1 MSTHAV
7 TATASN
13 RAYVW
18 SDLTGTPIVVGRVD
32 LLDERRAEFVYAQ
45 SYLERRDAQP
55 LDPRHLPLS
64 LADVPAATRTL
75 PIGLIA
81 SNLQGVL
88 GDAAPDAWGQRV
100 MLHLHPKSLKTP
112 LDALLRMEG
121 HGAGSLLFSGSATHC
136 KPRAEAP
143 ALDQLGA
150 ALEAAEAVQ
159 LGKPMQKAVREL
171 MAAGTSLGGVR
182 PKIAAADDKGRHW
195 IAKFAKHD
203 DTADLPRLEV
213 ATMKLAKS
221 CGINACE
228 THFVALGSKSVALIR
243 RFDRLPDGRTA
254 HYASAHGL
262 WNRSSASEAS
272 AQDWASYGGIADL
285 VRQIVVAK
293 DIKETL
299 RELFRRMV
307 FNVLI
312 GNTDDHGKNHG
323 FLMDVRGHWQLAPA
337 FDLLPTIGA
346 DTRYQALGIGP
357 QGRERSLQNAMAG
370 AGRMGLSAA
379 VAQGLL
385 DEMQQKLRMHWQR
398 RMRTEGV
405 SPADNAAAKGRWL
418 PEEE

>member
-1 MSTHAV
+1 MSTHMA

-45 SYLERRDAQP
+45 SYLQRRGAQP
-55 LDPRHLPLS
+55 LDPFHLPLS
-64 LADVPAATRTL
+64 MADAPAASRTL
-75 PIGLIA
+75 PISLVA
-81 SNLQGVL
+81 STLQGVL

-100 MLHLHPKSLKTP
+100 MLHLHPRSLKTP

-136 KPRAEAP
+136 KPRADSP
-143 ALDQLGA
+143 PLDQLGA

-159 LGKPMQKAVREL
+159 LGRPIQKAVREL

-182 PKIAAADDKGRHW
+182 PKIAACDDKGRHW
-195 IAKFAKHD
+195 IAKFPKYD

-228 THFVALGSKSVALIR
+228 TRFVALGSKSVALIR
-243 RFDRLPDGRTA
+243 RFDRLPDGRTH

-262 WNRSSASEAS
+262 WNRSTASETS

-285 VRQIVVAK
+285 VRRIVVAK
-293 DIKETL
+293 DIKATL

-323 FLMDVRGHWQLAPA
+323 FLMDERGHWQLAPA

-357 QGRERSLQNAMAG
+357 EGRERSLANALAG
-370 AGRMGLSAA
+370 AGRMGLTAA

-385 DEMQQKLRMHWQR
+385 DEMQAKLRSHWQR

-405 SPADNAAAKGRWL
+405 SAADNAASRGRWL
-418 PEEE
+418 TDAI

>member
-1 MSTHAV
+1 MSR
-7 TATASN
+7 
-13 RAYVW
+13 RAYLW
-18 SDLTGTPIVVGRVD
+18 SDHSGHLVVVGRIDLVD
-32 LLDERRAEFVYAQ
+32 DRRAEFVYAQ
-45 SYLERRDAQP
+45 SYLERRDALP
-55 LDPRHLPLS
+55 LDPIHLPLS
-64 LADVPAATRTL
+64 SADAPPAARTL
-75 PIGLIA
+75 PIGLLA
-81 SNLQGVL
+81 NSLQGVI

-100 MLHLHPKSLKTP
+100 LLHLHPKSLKTP

-121 HGAGSLLFSGSATHC
+121 HGVGSLLFSGSPTAC

-143 ALDQLGA
+143 ALHQLGA

-159 LGKPMQKAVREL
+159 LGRPIQEAVREL
-171 MAAGTSLGGVR
+171 MAAGTSLGGLR

-195 IAKFAKHD
+195 IAKFSKHED
-203 DTADLPRLEV
+203 PADLPRLEV
-213 ATMKLAKS
+213 ATMKLARS

-228 THFVALGSKSVALIR
+228 TRFVALGGKSVALIR

-262 WNRSSASEAS
+262 WNRSSANPNS

-285 VRQIVVAK
+285 VRRIVVAK

-299 RELFRRMV
+299 RELYRRMV
-307 FNVLI
+307 FNLLI

-323 FLMDVRGHWQLAPA
+323 FLMDAHGHWQLAPA

-346 DTRYQALGIGP
+346 DMRYQALGIGP
-357 QGRERSLQNAMAG
+357 EGRERSLANTLAG

-379 VAQGLL
+379 VAKELL
-385 DEMQQKLRMHWQR
+385 DEMQQKLRAHWQR

-405 SPADNAAAKGRWL
+405 SPADNAASRGRWL
-418 PEEE
+418 ADSA

>member
-1 MSTHAV
+1 MHAHAA
-7 TATASN
+7 ATTGSN

-18 SDLTGTPIVVGRVD
+18 SDLGGTPIVVGRVD

-45 SYLERRDAQP
+45 SYLARRDAQP

-64 LADVPAATRTL
+64 PTDAPPASRTL
-75 PIGLIA
+75 PITLIA
-81 SNLQGVL
+81 STLQGVL

-159 LGKPMQKAVREL
+159 LGKPIQKAVREL

-182 PKIAAADDKGRHW
+182 PKIAACDDKGRHW

-213 ATMKLAKS
+213 ATMKLARS
-221 CGINACE
+221 CGINSCE
-228 THFVALGSKSVALIR
+228 TRFVALGSKSVALIR
-243 RFDRLPDGRTA
+243 RFDRLANGRTA

-262 WNRSSASEAS
+262 WNCSTANENS

-285 VRQIVVAK
+285 VRGIVVAR

-323 FLMDVRGHWQLAPA
+323 FLMDERGHWQLAPA

-357 QGRERSLQNAMAG
+357 QGRERSLANALAG

-385 DEMQQKLRMHWQR
+385 DEMQQKLRTHWQR

-405 SPADNAAAKGRWL
+405 SAADNAASRGRWL
-418 PEEE
+418 ADSM

>member
-1 MSTHAV
+1 MSQ
-7 TATASN
+7 

-18 SDLTGTPIVVGRVD
+18 SDLGGTLTVVGRID
-32 LLDERRAEFVYAQ
+32 LLDDRRAEFVYAQ
-45 SYLERRDAQP
+45 SYLERRDARP
-55 LDPRHLPLS
+55 LDPLHLPLS
-64 LADVPAATRTL
+64 PAGTPPAARTL
-75 PIGLIA
+75 PIELLA
-81 SNLQGVL
+81 NSLQGVI

-100 MLHLHPKSLKTP
+100 LLHLHPKSLKTP

-121 HGAGSLLFSGSATHC
+121 HGAGCLLFSGSATAC

-159 LGKPMQKAVREL
+159 LGKPIQGAVREL
-171 MAAGTSLGGVR
+171 MAAGTSLGGLR
-182 PKIAAADDKGRHW
+182 PKIAACDDKGRHW
-195 IAKFAKHD
+195 IAKFPKHD

-213 ATMKLAKS
+213 ATMKLARS

-228 THFVALGSKSVALIR
+228 TRFVALGGKSIALIR
-243 RFDRLPDGRTA
+243 RFDRLPGGRTA

-262 WNRSSASEAS
+262 WNRSSANEGS

-285 VRQIVVAK
+285 VRRIVVAK

-323 FLMDVRGHWQLAPA
+323 FLMDERGHWQLAPA

-357 QGRERSLQNAMAG
+357 EGRERSLANALAG

-379 VAQGLL
+379 AAKELL
-385 DEMQQKLRMHWQR
+385 EELQKRLRANWQR
-398 RMRTEGV
+398 RMKAEGV
-405 SPADNAAAKGRWL
+405 SVADNAASRGRWL
-418 PEEE
+418 GSER